1 MVGRIGRLEQLR
13 CLLCGAG
20 TGIRIMT
27 SLQLKTEKKR
37 ALANLEVGI
46 TLKAQPTVIASA

>member
-1 MVGRIGRLEQLR
+1 MVGRMERLEQLR